1 MRGIIL
7 GGNMNKEVYIPI
19 ARSKRVEW
27 DQKEKV
33 YTIYMQDGDK
43 YIIEPASMSYI
54 THKDSLSTSITP
66 FDFELYKSFGGSLE
80 LLKKNSM
87 ITAENPNQGEPG
99 KSAYQLA
106 VENGFEGSTED
117 WLLSLKGEKGDSIT
131 GPEGPQGQVGAT
143 GLELSLRKSEAG
155 ALEWKYI
162 GSQDLEVGYV
172 DTKPSYKVN
181 KTGYDNTNLRNIT
194 FVNIPKSIAKLRIDT
209 VSLISS
215 NKEGDKLLSSNP
227 ARRPGIPEGSFVHLG
242 GLDPSTTKVF
252 EVKTGRATIE
262 ANFSYH
268 RMEDVELGPLVEH
281 ATTGGTKIPDRIG
294 YMTIFVSFLDS
305 LDTVINQCR
314 IFYTFVKDG
323 YDDDWTTLY
332 TLEEIKGP
340 KGEPGRDGKSFEI
353 KRTFNSVV
361 SMNDGFADDGLA
373 EGDLVLISTD
383 VDLEDNGKIFVKGA
397 DSYKFLVDIAN
408 HATIKGEKG
417 PKGDQGEPGP
427 QGPAGVTGLQGP
439 EGPRGPRG
447 EVGPRGP
454 KGEPG
459 PQGPA
464 GEPGPKGD
472 KGEDGFPGFPGPR
485 GPVGPK
491 GDKGDTG
498 DPGPRGPQGERG
510 PIGPKGEQG
519 PPGVQGFRGLQGP
532 EGPQGE
538 PGAKG
543 EPGPEGPQGPKGDQ
557 GPVGPA
563 GPAGK
568 DAKSILDLFKENG
581 YSGSDEA
588 ELVKKLVALVQPA

>member
-131 GPEGPQGQVGAT
+131 GPEGPQGQVGAR

-172 DTKPSYKVN
+172 DAKPSYKVN

-227 ARRPGIPEGSFVHLG
+227 ARRPGVPEGSFAHLG
-242 GLDPSTTKVF
+242 GLDPSSTKVF

-294 YMTIFVSFLDS
+294 YMTVFVSFLDS
-305 LDTVINQCR
+305 LDTVINQCQ

-323 YDDDWTTLY
+323 YDDDWATLY

-340 KGEPGRDGKSFEI
+340 KGDQGRDGKSFEI
-353 KRTFNSVV
+353 KRTFDSVEA
-361 SMNDGFADDGLA
+361 MNGGFADDGLA
-373 EGDLVLISTD
+373 EGDLVIISTD
-383 VDLEDNGKIFVKGA
+383 VTLEDNGKVFVKGA

-439 EGPRGPRG
+439 EGQRGPRG
-447 EVGPRGP
+447 EVGP
-454 KGEPG
+454 KGDIG

-472 KGEDGFPGFPGPR
+472 KG
-485 GPVGPK
+485 
-491 GDKGDTG
+491 DTG
-498 DPGPRGPQGERG
+498 DPGPAGPQGERG
-510 PIGPKGEQG
+510 PAGPAGPKGENG
-519 PPGVQGFRGLQGP
+519 APGLQGLR
-532 EGPQGE
+532 
-538 PGAKG
+538 G
-543 EPGPEGPQGPKGDQ
+543 EPGPQGTAGVAGPKGDQ

-568 DAKSILDLFKENG
+568 DAKSLLDLFKENG